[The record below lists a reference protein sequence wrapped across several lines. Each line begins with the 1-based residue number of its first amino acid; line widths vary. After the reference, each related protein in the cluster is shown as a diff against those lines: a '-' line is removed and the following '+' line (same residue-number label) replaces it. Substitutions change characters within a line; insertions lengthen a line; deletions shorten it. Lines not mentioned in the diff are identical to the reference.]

1 MCCVR
6 PSFSAFLYLFI
17 HTTPQRIDKLA
28 KVLKDMELSEE
39 QRINV
44 AAFLD
49 EKAAV
54 LKCGELKEGQLAR
67 LDELGYGNGGVVLK
81 VEHRPTGII
90 MARKVRWECQW
101 L

>member
-1 MCCVR
+1 MFWR
-6 PSFSAFLYLFI
+6 PSFSCRLYFI
-17 HTTPQRIDKLA
+17 DYTIHPNGTRIDKLA

-81 VEHRPTGII
+81 VEHRPTGIV
-90 MARKVRWECQW
+90 MARKVR
-101 L
+101 